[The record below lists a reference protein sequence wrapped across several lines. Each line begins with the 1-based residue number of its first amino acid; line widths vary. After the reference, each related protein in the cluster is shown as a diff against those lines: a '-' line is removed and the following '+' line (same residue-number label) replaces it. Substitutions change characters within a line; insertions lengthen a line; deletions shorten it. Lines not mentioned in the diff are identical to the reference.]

1 MFEFSR
7 KRPKN
12 HDIGAKIAKILTLA
26 NIVAA
31 IFPTIWWR
39 GDFYAIFGF
48 KKCENF

>member
-1 MFEFSR
+1 MFKFSR

-12 HDIGAKIAKILTLA
+12 LDNGAKNAQVLTFA

-31 IFPTIWWR
+31 IFPTVWWS

-48 KKCENF
+48 KKCEKF